1 MYFQKRKEKKREKK
15 EKRKP
20 LNKHGGA
27 ACQGFFKK
35 YYPTKE
41 GGDFLKN
48 PKGLTFT
55 GCPECLTCFPFLFFK
70 YLVYLEA
77 HYRYCQKKVSHLKR
91 QLTNRE
97 LQPQELNRNQRN
109 GTTDIRKVNANRTTF
124 VGNQPPASQPTAK
137 NTAIHNACMPQ
148 AEGQRCKGRPKNT
161 LFVLT
166 FWFSGKRKRK
176 IF

>member
-1 MYFQKRKEKKREKK
+1 MKSI
-15 EKRKP
+15 
-20 LNKHGGA
+20 
-27 ACQGFFKK
+27 
-35 YYPTKE
+35 
-41 GGDFLKN
+41 
-48 PKGLTFT
+48 T
-55 GCPECLTCFPFLFFK
+55 GI
-70 YLVYLEA
+70 A
-77 HYRYCQKKVSHLKR
+77 KKVSHLKR

-109 GTTDIRKVNANRTTF
+109 RTTDIRKVEANRTTS

-166 FWFSGKRKRK
+166 FLVFGQKKKEDFLRLAQRTLVSYDLKTCNFALCFGVFVKTLILCFLFLFFFSSCG
-176 IF
+176 